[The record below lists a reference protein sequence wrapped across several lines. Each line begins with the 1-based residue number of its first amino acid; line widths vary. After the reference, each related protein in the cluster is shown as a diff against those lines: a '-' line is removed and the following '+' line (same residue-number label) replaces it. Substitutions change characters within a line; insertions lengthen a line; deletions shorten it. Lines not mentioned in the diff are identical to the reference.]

1 MCRCDGYTRCT
12 EYSLPFRR
20 DLFVSVIML
29 GIYRPEFARWNFILA
44 KKILCTVFFDNNDNN
59 RTLPTKKKRSNRA
72 QGNFDCNL
80 YMPCDLGES
89 KSKCSSSRQV

>member
-44 KKILCTVFFDNNDNN
+44 KKNFCTKSFLTTMTGGILNCKLVKFVAGIVT
-59 RTLPTKKKRSNRA
+59 
-72 QGNFDCNL
+72 
-80 YMPCDLGES
+80 M
-89 KSKCSSSRQV
+89 

>member
-29 GIYRPEFARWNFILA
+29 GIYRPEFALWNFILA
-44 KKILCTVFFDNNDNN
+44 KKILCMVFFHNNDRRNVKLKTHQIFFAVA
-59 RTLPTKKKRSNRA
+59 R
-72 QGNFDCNL
+72 GGG
-80 YMPCDLGES
+80 LGAAGGID
-89 KSKCSSSRQV
+89 

>member
-44 KKILCTVFFDNNDNN
+44 KKILCTVFFDNNN
-59 RTLPTKKKRSNRA
+59 RRNVKLKTHQIRGGSRS
-72 QGNFDCNL
+72 
-80 YMPCDLGES
+80 Y
-89 KSKCSSSRQV
+89 VT

>member
-29 GIYRPEFARWNFILA
+29 GIYMPEFARWNFILA
-44 KKILCTVFFDNNDNN
+44 KKILCTVFFDNNDRRNVKLKTHQI
-59 RTLPTKKKRSNRA
+59 RGGSRS
-72 QGNFDCNL
+72 
-80 YMPCDLGES
+80 Y
-89 KSKCSSSRQV
+89 VT

>member
-44 KKILCTVFFDNNDNN
+44 KKKWYKVFFDNNHRRNIKQK
-59 RTLPTKKKRSNRA
+59 T
-72 QGNFDCNL
+72 
-80 YMPCDLGES
+80 
-89 KSKCSSSRQV
+89 RQLRGGHRNYVT